1 MAKCK
6 NCVRLFKIQDEESD
20 MFGDV
25 WFDKIFDNPDVERE
39 HNCAYYKT
47 MTNGDRIRKM
57 TDEELADIVFCP
69 YDTAGDPEE
78 IMPCIK
84 DGFESDFVG
93 PDKCHDC
100 MMKWLQEK
108 VEE

>member
-1 MAKCK
+1 MAQCK

-25 WFDKIFDNPDVERE
+25 WCDKIFDNPDVERE

-57 TDEELADIVFCP
+57 TDEELAQEFGLSI
-69 YDTAGDPEE
+69 E
-78 IMPCIK
+78 
-84 DGFESDFVG
+84 
-93 PDKCHDC
+93 
-100 MMKWLQEK
+100 WLKELH
-108 VEE
+108 EM